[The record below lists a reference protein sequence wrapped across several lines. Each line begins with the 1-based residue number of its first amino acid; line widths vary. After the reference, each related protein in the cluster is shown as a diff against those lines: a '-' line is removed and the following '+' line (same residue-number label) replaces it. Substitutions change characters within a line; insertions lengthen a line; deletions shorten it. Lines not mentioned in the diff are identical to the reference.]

1 MRFAD
6 VPAGIPEEAEA
17 AFWPGCMPTAA
28 AAADR
33 AEARS
38 SMLRSSAAIKPC
50 SSLRF
55 C

>member
-1 MRFAD
+1 MHFAD

-17 AFWPGCMPTAA
+17 AFWPGSMPTAA